1 MGLQHCLIVFAKPR
15 FQGLARRPRMMAVK
29 EKRGAFGVALQAV
42 FDDATVDAFMD
53 VDFSRFASLVQADL
67 FLQQFPEDG
76 FLALGTFSPA
86 FRVAAFPRLESMGTR
101 GFSVSAVGPLLE
113 QPFSLPGFGHF
124 RLRRLAEDRAAA
136 TSSKVW
142 PVAFRIASRLVKSC
156 Q

>member
-1 MGLQHCLIVFAKPR
+1 
-15 FQGLARRPRMMAVK
+15 MMAVK

-53 VDFSRFASLVQADL
+53 GDFSRFASLVQADL

-101 GFSVSAVGPLLE
+101 GFSVSDVVPLLE
-113 QPFSLPGFGHF
+113 QRFKNRWARGGFPYP
-124 RLRRLAEDRAAA
+124 
-136 TSSKVW
+136 TSSRFLSS
-142 PVAFRIASRLVKSC
+142 AFRFLGSVISASDVWRKIGQQPLR